1 MTTIQCQYEGS
12 LRCQALHEPSG
23 SSLLTDAPVDNEGRG
38 ERFSPTD
45 LVATALATCI
55 LTVMGITAQRHGWA
69 LEGSRARVEKTMTRS
84 GRRRIEALTVWIT
97 LPEGL
102 TADQRQLL
110 QRAAESCPVKQ
121 SLEGAVAMELIWE
134 HAGPPAS
141 DQPPA
146 P

>member
-12 LRCQALHEPSG
+12 LRCQALHGPSG
-23 SSLLTDAPVDNEGRG
+23 STLLTDAPVDNEGKG

-69 LEGSRARVEKTMTRS
+69 LEGSRAQVEKTMTRS

-97 LPEGL
+97 LPDGL

-121 SLEGAVAMELIWE
+121 SLEGAMAMELIWE
-134 HAGPPAS
+134 R
-141 DQPPA
+141 DCPPA
-146 P
+146 PAHQLA